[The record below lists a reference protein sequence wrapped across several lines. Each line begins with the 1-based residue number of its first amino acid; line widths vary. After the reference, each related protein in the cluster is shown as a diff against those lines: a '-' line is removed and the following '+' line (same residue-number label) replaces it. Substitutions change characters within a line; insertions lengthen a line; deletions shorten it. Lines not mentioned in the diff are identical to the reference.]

1 MKQLRHTFFIFIN
14 SHVQYAPE
22 CPPLQDFMLVVD
34 LDSLVVVRRWE
45 LDAPS
50 DVQVRPQVLVCVC
63 LCS

>member
-1 MKQLRHTFFIFIN
+1 MMKG
-14 SHVQYAPE
+14 
-22 CPPLQDFMLVVD
+22 PPRQDFVLVVD

-63 LCS
+63 LGS